1 MGERIIDL
9 ETAYNSIKDRIPFTP
24 DMGIVLGSGLGGFA
38 DVLDVT
44 EKIPY
49 SSIEGFPVSTVEGHA
64 GNFLFAEYA
73 GVKLM
78 LMQGRVH
85 FYEGYE
91 MRHVVIPVRLMAR
104 LGIKT
109 LLLSNAAGGIRDDL
123 DPGAIM
129 MITDHIKSFVPSPFI
144 HTSPEDFNGVRFY
157 DMSEVYNNELSEKMR
172 QAAKEE
178 GIDLKEGVY
187 LQTTGPEYETP
198 AEIRAYKTLG
208 ADAVGMSTTVE
219 AAAANALGVK
229 VAGISCIT
237 NKAAGLGGKLSHEEV
252 TETANKVKDS
262 INRLVLNFIG
272 KM

>member
-1 MGERIIDL
+1 MGSYDL
-9 ETAYNSIKDRIPFTP
+9 ETAYNSVKDRIPFKP

-38 DVLDVT
+38 DKMDII

-49 SSIEGFPVSTVEGHA
+49 KTIQGFPISTVEGHA

-73 GVKLM
+73 GVKLI

-85 FYEGYE
+85 YYEGYE
-91 MRHVVIPVRLMAR
+91 MKDVVIPVRLMAR

-109 LLLSNAAGGIRDDL
+109 LLLSNAAGGISDDL
-123 DPGAIM
+123 NPGAIM
-129 MITDHIKSFVPSPFI
+129 MLTDHIKSFVPSPFI
-144 HTSPEDFNGVRFY
+144 HTDASEYNGVRFY
-157 DMSEVYNNELSEKMR
+157 DMSFVYDRDLQEKLRAAASEE
-172 QAAKEE
+172 Q
-178 GIDLKEGVY
+178 IDLKEGVY

-198 AEIRAYKTLG
+198 AEIRAYKLLG
-208 ADAVGMSTTVE
+208 ADAVGMSTAVE

-252 TETANKVKDS
+252 QVTADRVGDQIS
-262 INRLVLNFIG
+262 RLVLNFIG
-272 KM
+272 RV